1 MQRSRGYSPA
11 MTRPSPTT
19 GAWATADGS
28 GRSPTDWAPRVTRNS
43 RADRSW
49 ADAVPGLHE
58 PDDAQQAGLLA
69 RPERGH
75 VQTVRCRCVEVPQV
89 DDAPAR
95 RSVGRDD
102 GFDERLD
109 VLRPAGAGVQHG
121 AGIAASTKLFRDP
134 IAEAAAVREDQPAPA
149 LRLPRRVGETHRRIT
164 LAIGGCHPPY
174 K

>member
-1 MQRSRGYSPA
+1 M
-11 MTRPSPTT
+11 
-19 GAWATADGS
+19 
-28 GRSPTDWAPRVTRNS
+28 
-43 RADRSW
+43 
-49 ADAVPGLHE
+49 
-58 PDDAQQAGLLA
+58 
-69 RPERGH
+69 
-75 VQTVRCRCVEVPQV
+75 

-149 LRLPRRVGETHRRIT
+149 LRLPAGWVKPTVGSPWRSVGVTH
-164 LAIGGCHPPY
+164 PN
-174 K
+174 